1 MSVVACIY
9 LMVAMS
15 KLPDQNSAKLFIL
28 KMGLTFKFPL
38 LCFGLGVIFLSP
50 LGCVLG
56 LDWISH
62 AYMHMHMHMHMHTCT
77 CTCTCTCICTCAC
90 TIQCACTYR

>member
-38 LCFGLGVIFLSP
+38 LCFGLGVICLSP
-50 LGCVLG
+50 LGCATIDLR
-56 LDWISH
+56 
-62 AYMHMHMHMHMHTCT
+62 MHTCT
-77 CTCTCTCICTCAC
+77 CTYAHGTTCTPHVHVRSY
-90 TIQCACTYR
+90 IQCASTYTSIRHI

>member
-1 MSVVACIY
+1 VSVVACIY

-50 LGCVLG
+50 LGCA
-56 LDWISH
+56 S
-62 AYMHMHMHMHMHTCT
+62 
-77 CTCTCTCICTCAC
+77 
-90 TIQCACTYR
+90 

>member
-38 LCFGLGVIFLSP
+38 LCFGLGVICLSP
-50 LGCVLG
+50 LGCATR
-56 LDWISH
+56 SH
-62 AYMHMHMHMHMHTCT
+62 MYL
-77 CTCTCTCICTCAC
+77 TCIHAHAHRMCMCMY
-90 TIQCACTYR
+90 IQCASTYTSIRHI

>member
-50 LGCVLG
+50 LGCA
-56 LDWISH
+56 S
-62 AYMHMHMHMHMHTCT
+62 
-77 CTCTCTCICTCAC
+77 
-90 TIQCACTYR
+90 